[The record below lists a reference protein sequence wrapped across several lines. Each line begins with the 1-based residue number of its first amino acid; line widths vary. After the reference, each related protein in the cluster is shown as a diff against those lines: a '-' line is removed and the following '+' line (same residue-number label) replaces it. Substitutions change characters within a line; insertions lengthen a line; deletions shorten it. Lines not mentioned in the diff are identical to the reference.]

1 MIWHFL
7 RITAALEEDGTVLF
21 DKCDAEVLACKA
33 VKLGDRI
40 AAVIA
45 LCHKMTF
52 MCKIFLDLIAEEII
66 IGNGCDKDTNYRRYD
81 THIKQVQIYFS
92 FHITRP
98 YPACSQHYKEN
109 QDEPFV
115 GSGNLRTEARNIREL
130 EKRIRD
136 LEEENAIL
144 KKSGS
149 HLCTEPKDMR
159 FRFIYHQKDEF
170 RIAKMAEV
178 LKVTVRGYYSWLKR
192 LYKEDDSPKIKIKEI
207 VRKVF
212 PESNCVY
219 GSRKIAKVIIHDYG
233 ITVNHK
239 RVAAIM
245 QKENII
251 SKSSRKYKAT
261 TNSKHSLPV
270 ADNILN
276 RDFTSARPNMKMVS
290 DITYIP
296 TDEGWLYVA
305 AVMDLCGRKI
315 VGMSMDSTM
324 TKQLTIEALKD
335 TVNHSGNLKGCIL
348 HSDRG
353 SQYCSIDYQNFVHAN
368 GFIISMSRKGNCW
381 DNAPME

>member
-1 MIWHFL
+1 
-7 RITAALEEDGTVLF
+7 
-21 DKCDAEVLACKA
+21 
-33 VKLGDRI
+33 
-40 AAVIA
+40 
-45 LCHKMTF
+45 
-52 MCKIFLDLIAEEII
+52 
-66 IGNGCDKDTNYRRYD
+66 
-81 THIKQVQIYFS
+81 
-92 FHITRP
+92 
-98 YPACSQHYKEN
+98 
-109 QDEPFV
+109 
-115 GSGNLRTEARNIREL
+115 
-130 EKRIRD
+130 
-136 LEEENAIL
+136 
-144 KKSGS
+144 
-149 HLCTEPKDMR
+149 MR
-159 FRFIYHQKDEF
+159 FRFIYHHKDEF

-178 LKVTVRGYYSWLKR
+178 LKVTVGGYYSWLKR

-212 PESNCVY
+212 LESNCVY

-261 TNSKHSLPV
+261 KNSKHSLPV

-276 RDFTSARPNMKMVS
+276 RDFTSAKPNMKMVS

-335 TVNHSGNLKGCIL
+335 AVNHSGNVKGCIL

-368 GFIISMSRKGNCW
+368 GLMLLWNVSGAK
-381 DNAPME
+381 

>member
-1 MIWHFL
+1 MFL
-7 RITAALEEDGTVLF
+7 
-21 DKCDAEVLACKA
+21 
-33 VKLGDRI
+33 
-40 AAVIA
+40 
-45 LCHKMTF
+45 
-52 MCKIFLDLIAEEII
+52 
-66 IGNGCDKDTNYRRYD
+66 
-81 THIKQVQIYFS
+81 
-92 FHITRP
+92 
-98 YPACSQHYKEN
+98 
-109 QDEPFV
+109 
-115 GSGNLRTEARNIREL
+115 
-130 EKRIRD
+130 
-136 LEEENAIL
+136 
-144 KKSGS
+144 
-149 HLCTEPKDMR
+149 
-159 FRFIYHQKDEF
+159 
-170 RIAKMAEV
+170 
-178 LKVTVRGYYSWLKR
+178 
-192 LYKEDDSPKIKIKEI
+192 
-207 VRKVF
+207 
-212 PESNCVY
+212 ESNCVY

-324 TKQLTIEALKD
+324 TKQLTMEALKD
-335 TVNHSGNLKGCIL
+335 AVNHSGNVKGCIL

-368 GFIISMSRKGNCW
+368 GFIISMNRKGNCW
-381 DNAPME
+381 DNAPMECFWGKMKQEWLNEQHFKTREEAKKAVFEYICIFYNRIRVHASNDYMTPEEYSSISA

>member
-1 MIWHFL
+1 M
-7 RITAALEEDGTVLF
+7 
-21 DKCDAEVLACKA
+21 
-33 VKLGDRI
+33 
-40 AAVIA
+40 
-45 LCHKMTF
+45 
-52 MCKIFLDLIAEEII
+52 
-66 IGNGCDKDTNYRRYD
+66 
-81 THIKQVQIYFS
+81 
-92 FHITRP
+92 FH
-98 YPACSQHYKEN
+98 H
-109 QDEPFV
+109 
-115 GSGNLRTEARNIREL
+115 
-130 EKRIRD
+130 
-136 LEEENAIL
+136 
-144 KKSGS
+144 
-149 HLCTEPKDMR
+149 
-159 FRFIYHQKDEF
+159 KDEF

-178 LKVTVRGYYSWLKR
+178 LKVTVGGYYSWLKR

-212 PESNCVY
+212 LESNCVY

-239 RVAAIM
+239 SVAAIM

-335 TVNHSGNLKGCIL
+335 AVNHSGNVKGCIL
-348 HSDRG
+348 HSNRG

-368 GFIISMSRKGNCW
+368 GFIISMSRRENCW
-381 DNAPME
+381 DNAPIL